1 MDLDILSTTIDSPEH
16 WYEIRA
22 ALSQLA
28 KNNVEYRRDFAVVI
42 RAIDTKI
49 REASQI
55 AVGFKLKPGNVHIQQ
70 RYDEKLREANDILYP
85 IQQNL
90 LLVLLSKQH

>member
-1 MDLDILSTTIDSPEH
+1 MDLDILSATITSPEQWH
-16 WYEIRA
+16 DIRA
-22 ALSQLA
+22 ALNGLA
-28 KNNVEYRRDFAVVI
+28 RTNPEYRKDFASI
-42 RAIDTKI
+42 FKAIDAKM
-49 REASQI
+49 REASII
-55 AVGFKLKPGNVHIQQ
+55 AVGFKRLPGNAHIQQ